1 MLIRIDMQNLT
12 LSDGVSALIL
22 TADSSTQLAVL
33 KSSGNGAAQTARL
46 EFDQQ
51 AISVSLLNSSD
62 LGVIVDNNG
71 LTTIHDLAVENGI
84 KCSTLFMKSPNG
96 TLFRC
101 SLDDNGNW
109 INVAV

>member
-1 MLIRIDMQNLT
+1 MQNLT
-12 LSDGVSALIL
+12 LSDGSTGLVL
-22 TADSSTQLAVL
+22 TADSQSNLAVL
-33 KSSGNGAAQTARL
+33 KSSGIGVDKQTARL
-46 EFDQQ
+46 QFDQQ

-84 KCSTLFMKSPNG
+84 KCSTLFMQSPNG

-101 SLDDNGNW
+101 SLDNNGNW